1 MKKTC
6 PNCGKELDVSLEEV
20 TMREGVVVC
29 PQCLSVF
36 DMDGNTR
43 DNDEPQGEVRK
54 PQGQP
59 ASEAGDTFSFCPECG
74 HSLPAGVNFCPYC
87 GTKLSQLRRS
97 QAAAATVDT
106 PETRVTEPEDSQEP
120 PQAQPDATPPRRS
133 SKPTMMVTNPQVGRR
148 KWGTGEASTRAR
160 AAGYTAIVMLLG
172 LLVYIIYQATLVMTA
187 NLVTL

>member
-87 GTKLSQLRRS
+87 GTKLSQLRRA
-97 QAAAATVDT
+97 QATAATVNA
-106 PETRVTEPEDSQEP
+106 PE
-120 PQAQPDATPPRRS
+120 PQAGGAETAKVPDETQPEATPQRRS
-133 SKPTMMVTNPQVGRR
+133 ASKPTMMVTNPQVGHR

-172 LLVYIIYQATLVMTA
+172 LLVYIIYQATLVMA
-187 NLVTL
+187 GN